1 MVMRDSDDDEP
12 ITEEEAIVE
21 TSNGERYEALE
32 INKSGESED
41 E

>member
-1 MVMRDSDDDEP
+1 MAMSDNDEKP
-12 ITEEEAIVE
+12 ITEDEAIVE
-21 TSNGERYEALE
+21 TSGGERYEALE